1 MNRGSSSGNNVN
13 ASSVNYVAYCW
24 HDVPNLQKFGSFEGN
39 EDDDGPFVELG
50 FRPTLILLRNIDNS
64 GTNYDWCIYDNTRSK
79 SNPNDKFLCP
89 NLNENEN
96 DRGDGN
102 SDNARYVDFLSN
114 GFKIRNNSS
123 ALNLNSHTIIYVIL
137 GRSTISLNLVWWS
150 TYRKIRQFTNR
161 LQRPAETLWGLIVCR
176 DIQGQ

>member
-1 MNRGSSSGNNVN
+1 MYLG
-13 ASSVNYVAYCW
+13 
-24 HDVPNLQKFGSFEGN
+24 LQKFGSFEGN

-50 FRPTLILLRNIDNS
+50 FRPALILLRNIDNS

-123 ALNLNSHTIIYVIL
+123 ALNLNSHTIIYADL
-137 GRSTISLNLVWWS
+137 GRSTINQLVWWS
-150 TYRKIRQFTNR
+150 TKRKIRQFTNR
-161 LQRPAETLWGLIVCR
+161 LQRPL
-176 DIQGQ
+176 